1 MALRRGPKN
10 ERLDM
15 QATRRGFEEF
25 VYLPMQARAADEG
38 AAVEEA
44 RLAIERLVLP
54 GGGAAE
60 LLPRAPGVLV
70 CQVGWV

>member
-1 MALRRGPKN
+1 
-10 ERLDM
+10 
-15 QATRRGFEEF
+15 
-25 VYLPMQARAADEG
+25 MQARAADEG

-70 CQVGWV
+70 CQVGWGFLGCLIVFDRC